1 MSATIISGK
10 EVSKKIKQELAQ
22 KANLLK
28 AKYDL
33 TAGLAVVLVGD
44 NPASQVYVRNKEK
57 GCELVGIYSE
67 KHELPADTPQEKLLA
82 LIERLNHDQNIHGI
96 LVQLPLP
103 DHIDEKAVLTAI
115 TPDKDVD
122 GFHPYNVGKLMV
134 GEAQFVPCTP
144 QGIMVLLKETGVEL
158 VGKQAVVVGRSNI
171 VGKPVALLLLQEH
184 ATVTIC
190 HSRSKPLAEQTL
202 RADVLVAAI
211 GRPKFITADMVKPG
225 AVVIDV
231 GVNRLPDGKL
241 CGDVDYEAVAE
252 KASAITPVPG
262 GVGPMTIA
270 MLLSNTLKSAVLHK
284 GIVE

>member
-1 MSATIISGK
+1 MSAKIISGK
-10 EVSKKIKQELAQ
+10 EVSARIKQELAQ
-22 KANLLK
+22 EVGLLK
-28 AKYDL
+28 TKHNL
-33 TAGLAVVLVGD
+33 TPGLAVVLVGE

-57 GCELVGIYSE
+57 ACELVGVYSE
-67 KHELPADTPQEKLLA
+67 KHELPADTDQDTLLT
-82 LIERLNHDQNIHGI
+82 LIDQLNKDDKIHGI

-103 DHIDEKAVLTAI
+103 DHIEEAAVLEAI
-115 TPDKDVD
+115 RPDKDVD
-122 GFHPYNVGKLMV
+122 GFHPYNMGKLMV
-134 GEAQFVPCTP
+134 GEAPFVPCTP
-144 QGIMVLLKETGVEL
+144 QGIMVLLKESGMDL
-158 VGKQAVVVGRSNI
+158 KGKEAVIIGRSNI

-190 HSRSKPLAEQTL
+190 HSRTKPLSEQTL

-211 GRPKFITADMVKPG
+211 GRPKFVTADMVKEG

-241 CGDVDYEAVAE
+241 CGDVDYDAVVE

-270 MLLSNTLKSAVLHK
+270 MLISNTVKSAKSHK
-284 GIVE
+284 GIS